1 MFMNYNVTNIVK
13 SLMIKKLFLNF
24 LNSINGLRIVL
35 KESSF
40 VLEIILGIILIP
52 YVIFSN
58 LSILIKLLIIG
69 TYLLLLAFE
78 IVNTAIEKICDKIT
92 RKIDPDIKKIKD
104 LSSAAVFIILI
115 TLIIQ
120 IIFIIFFKDSFF

>member
-1 MFMNYNVTNIVK
+1 
-13 SLMIKKLFLNF
+13 MIKKLFLNY

-40 VLEIILGIILIP
+40 VLEIILGIFLIP
-52 YVIFSN
+52 YVIFSH
-58 LSILIKLLIIG
+58 LSILIKLLIIS

-78 IVNTAIEKICDKIT
+78 IFNTAIEKLCDKIT

-104 LSSAAVFIILI
+104 LSSAAVFIVLI

-120 IIFIIFFKDSFF
+120 IIFIFFFNDNFF

>member
-1 MFMNYNVTNIVK
+1 
-13 SLMIKKLFLNF
+13 MIKKLFLNF
-24 LNSINGLRIVL
+24 LNSINGLKIVF

-52 YVIFSN
+52 YVLLVN
-58 LSILIKLLIIG
+58 LSIIIKLLIIS

-78 IVNTAIEKICDKIT
+78 IFNTAIEKICDKIT
-92 RKIDPDIKKIKD
+92 KKLDPDIKKIKD
-104 LSSAAVFIILI
+104 LSSASVFVILI

-120 IIFIIFFKDSFF
+120 IIIIFFFNNVW